1 MREESTQVMLMDE
14 GYKVVLVCDGI
25 SGVKKYKDTHSEITF
40 LDLKMPGIDGF
51 ETFDLISNF
60 SKISLISKV
69 TFCINH
75 VSNVQTFGIFLET
88 ILSHVL

>member
-40 LDLKMPGIDGF
+40 FDLKMPGIESGI
-51 ETFDLISNF
+51 TFL
-60 SKISLISKV
+60 
-69 TFCINH
+69 
-75 VSNVQTFGIFLET
+75 
-88 ILSHVL
+88 